1 MPSTATLTNADFAV
15 IGDPIA
21 HSRSPILHNAAFLAE
36 ARPYRYGSA
45 RVSVAE
51 FPDFLANLPQE
62 VRGLSVTM
70 PLKAVAFAAA
80 SEHDDASRLT
90 GGSNT
95 LVFDRSGG
103 ALSMR
108 AWNTDVPG
116 LAQSLRN
123 YDVSGSPTATILG
136 SGATAA
142 SALLSLAEGGTQ
154 SVTLVMRNPEK
165 FQKLSDLGAQIGLST
180 HLRVIGE
187 SGEPLSGLV
196 INTIPT
202 ENPEPILS
210 MLNPAETQLYDIVYS
225 TWPAPIA
232 AGVRAAGGIIFSGI
246 DMLIEQALIQQQH
259 FLRSEVELDESDLER
274 IRSTMREA
282 VRYADYQ

>member
-1 MPSTATLTNADFAV
+1 M
-15 IGDPIA
+15 
-21 HSRSPILHNAAFLAE
+21 
-36 ARPYRYGSA
+36 
-45 RVSVAE
+45 AE
-51 FPDFLANLPQE
+51 FPAFLANLPQK

-70 PLKAVAFAAA
+70 PLKAAAFEAAA
-80 SEHDDASRLT
+80 EHDAASRLT

-95 LVFDRSGG
+95 LVFDGTGG
-103 ALSMR
+103 ALRIR

-123 YDVSGSPTATILG
+123 YGLIGNSSATILG

-142 SALLSLAEGGTQ
+142 SALLSLAEVGTQ

-165 FQKLSDLGAQIGLST
+165 FEKLANLGAQIGLST
-180 HLRVIGE
+180 SVRVIGE
-187 SGEPLSGLV
+187 DAPLISGLV

-202 ENPEPILS
+202 DQPEPILAT
-210 MLNPAETQLYDIVYS
+210 LDPAQTQLYDIVYS

-232 AGVRAAGGIIFSGI
+232 AGVRTAGGAIFSGI

-259 FLRSEVELDESDLER
+259 FLRSEVELDESDVER
-274 IRSTMREA
+274 MRSVMRQA
-282 VRYADYQ
+282 VQYADYQ